1 MTDSLAKR
9 AGSWVEISPG
19 VFARRVAVADTVS
32 PRIFI
37 WAGAS
42 TTNAPLAADEDIPTG
57 SLGYNNNAITPS
69 NVYTYDSNND
79 AWRDTGAT
87 VRQAHGGA

>member
-32 PRIFI
+32 PRIII

-42 TTNAPLAADEDIPTG
+42 TTNAPLAATEDIPMG
-57 SLGYNNNAITPS
+57 SVGFNNDGIS
-69 NVYTYDSNND
+69 SGNVYTYDLNND
-79 AWRDTGAT
+79 AWRDTGST
-87 VRQAHGGA
+87 VSKFHGGA